1 MATYTVK
8 TSQNIFDVA
17 LHLYGSIEGLFDL
30 LISNPWLN
38 MTTDLKRGMELEYHD
53 YFVVNNAMKQEIE
66 ANNYIP
72 ANNERHSYFKKT
84 DEQLVMLCDIEPT
97 SEMTTIVASGEG
109 TMIID
114 WGDNSQLE
122 SITLTT
128 NETTYEHFFDNTVD
142 DRRMKIYGTFN
153 FIKFDVSN
161 LNGTIYPV
169 RPLVVDEFVNRSN
182 GRSLKG
188 LFLFDGTVTVD
199 LQGMEI
205 SSLLSIGDMSLQELN
220 LKHVKFTDVS
230 VLDEYLQYIVD
241 NYGTRRDCT
250 VYLTTEPSA
259 AGMAAIET
267 IINEPAW
274 NESGHWQFIINDQ
287 TYTSVV

>member
-53 YFVVNNAMKQEIE
+53 YFVVNNSMKQEIE
-66 ANNYIP
+66 ANNYLP
-72 ANNERHSYFKKT
+72 ANSERHSYFKKT

-97 SEMTTIVASGEG
+97 AEMTTIVASGDG
-109 TMIID
+109 TMIVD
-114 WGDNSQLE
+114 WGDNSPLE
-122 SITLTT
+122 SITLSIS
-128 NETTYEHFFDNTVD
+128 ETTYEHFFDNTVD
-142 DRRMKIYGTFN
+142 ERRMKIYGAFD
-153 FIKFDVSN
+153 FIKLDISK

-169 RPLVVDEFVNRSN
+169 RSLVVDEFVNRSN

-188 LFLFDGTVTVD
+188 LFLFDDTVTVD

-205 SSLLSIGDMSLQELN
+205 SSLLPIGDMRLQELN
-220 LKHVKFTDVS
+220 LRYVKFTDVS